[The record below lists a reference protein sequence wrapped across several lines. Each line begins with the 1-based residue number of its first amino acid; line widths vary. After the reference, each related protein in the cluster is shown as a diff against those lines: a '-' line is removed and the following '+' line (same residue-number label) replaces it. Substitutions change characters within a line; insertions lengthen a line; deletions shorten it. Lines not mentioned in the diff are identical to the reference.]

1 LTVIEPNG
9 SVIPV
14 RDRLRRSRTF
24 CGYCAVFKDR
34 RRRTPAVS
42 VTVSR
47 KRERHPAGAG
57 LSKLNSMPATP
68 RRAQEWTRRQA
79 QGRPGSVDVL
89 GPLVARAARDGSLA
103 PAGRR

>member
-1 LTVIEPNG
+1 LWLLCSFQGPPEANA
-9 SVIPV
+9 
-14 RDRLRRSRTF
+14 RRVGDSLAQAR
-24 CGYCAVFKDR
+24 
-34 RRRTPAVS
+34 S
-42 VTVSR
+42 
-47 KRERHPAGAG
+47 HPAGAG

-89 GPLVARAARDGSLA
+89 GPLVAPAARNGSLA